1 MAYHQFTQP
10 SGRQAVSHY
19 RAILRRDERWPVQP
33 AGCPAC
39 DYGLIA
45 LGFACTVICI
55 AAQFSG
61 A

>member
-1 MAYHQFTQP
+1 M
-10 SGRQAVSHY
+10 SHY